1 MDKKELIEKMI
12 ADVMEHFDFDK
23 VRKVMLY
30 LDWKWHIGEGEMTVP
45 STYRL
50 TKKAES
56 LLRRVATFDDEE
68 PRICSTGG
76 FTARMIDGALS
87 LSFILEEASAYDD
100 DYEDE

>member
-1 MDKKELIEKMI
+1 MKKEELIEKMI

-23 VRKVMLY
+23 VRKVMLH
-30 LDWKWHIGEGEMTVP
+30 LDWKWDIGEGEMTVP

-56 LLRRVATFDDEE
+56 LLRRVATSDEEE

-76 FTARMIDGALS
+76 FIAEMVDGTLS
-87 LSFILEEASAYDD
+87 LRFVLEEMCVYDD
-100 DYEDE
+100 DYTDE